1 MRKKRRKIVRVFIV
15 DDSAII
21 RERLE
26 MLLSELKGVEIIGQA
41 KGSTEAEE
49 AIPKLKPDVV
59 ILDIRM
65 HGGNGIEVLKNIKKD
80 KNSPLVIM
88 LTNYPYPQYRKKC
101 KDAGANF
108 FFDKSTEFDKVFEV
122 LTKTNNPARGRRAIR
137 EF

>member
-26 MLLSELKGVEIIGQA
+26 MILSELKGIEIIGQA
-41 KGSTEAEE
+41 KGSAEAEE

-101 KDAGANF
+101 KDAGADF
-108 FFDKSTEFDKVFEV
+108 FLDKSTEFDKIPEV
-122 LTKTNNPARGRRAIR
+122 LKKLTR
-137 EF
+137 